1 MLGGVTNDL
10 SLASFCCV
18 LCQKFAELKF
28 RYVEEDRPEEFFVPY
43 VWSLVYHE
51 SELYFNPNRIHLFTV
66 QSSP

>member
-1 MLGGVTNDL
+1 METTLCL
-10 SLASFCCV
+10 LF

-51 SELYFNPNRIHLFTV
+51 SELYFNPSRIHLFTV
-66 QSSP
+66 QTASSSTP